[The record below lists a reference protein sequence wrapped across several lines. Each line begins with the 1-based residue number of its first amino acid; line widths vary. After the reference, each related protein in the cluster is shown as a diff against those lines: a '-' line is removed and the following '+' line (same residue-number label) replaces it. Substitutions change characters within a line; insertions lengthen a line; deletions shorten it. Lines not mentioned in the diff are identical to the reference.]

1 MILVSC
7 AGGKTGR
14 AVVAALAGAGHAV
27 RALVRG
33 EGSVAALRAL
43 GAVEITTGDLADGEM
58 VGRAAEGCEAIYYIA
73 PNMDPRERAM
83 GDCVIKAARAAGV
96 SRLVFHSVLHCG
108 IEALPHHWERHFV
121 EQAIIESG
129 LCFTILQCGSYM
141 QNMLPGWKR
150 MVETGVHRMA
160 YDVDAP
166 MSLVDL
172 DDIAEVARR
181 VLIEDG
187 YGNAI
192 FELAGEAVTLTGK
205 AAILTRVL
213 GREIRAEKEPLED
226 VLDHARAIGLS
237 DHAITT
243 MAGMFPYYDAHGL
256 VGNPKTLGWLLGR
269 APGDFERFAR
279 RTAAAMAGG
288 A

>member
-1 MILVSC
+1 MILVTC

-14 AVVAALAGAGHAV
+14 AVVAALAGAGHPV
-27 RALVRG
+27 RALLRG
-33 EGSVAALRAL
+33 EGAATALMAL
-43 GAVEITTGDLADGEM
+43 GAAEIATGDLADGPA
-58 VGRAAEGCEAIYYIA
+58 VGRAAEGCAAIYYIA

-83 GDCVIKAARAAGV
+83 GDCVIDAARRAGV

-108 IEALPHHWERHFV
+108 IEALAHHWERHFV
-121 EQAIIESG
+121 EQAIIDSG
-129 LCFTILQCGSYM
+129 LAFTILQCGSYM
-141 QNMLPGWKR
+141 QNMLPGWTR

-160 YDVDAP
+160 YDIDAP

-172 DDIAEVARR
+172 DDISEVARR
-181 VLIEDG
+181 VLVEDG

-192 FELAGEAVTLTGK
+192 FELAGDAITLSEK

-213 GREIRAEKEPLED
+213 GREIWVEKEPLDEF
-226 VLDHARAIGLS
+226 LDHARAIGLS
-237 DHAITT
+237 DHAVTT

-269 APGDFERFAR
+269 APADFESFAR
-279 RTAAAMAGG
+279 RTVAA
-288 A
+288 